1 MCNTNTNQIIN
12 LDFSQT
18 NDELNWFNNSA
29 NPIQSD
35 SGKLVLRPDSV
46 MSVFSRGLSSINV
59 NNNRLRFKLNFEV
72 FRPTAG
78 GSGQI
83 KYLVQVFNGMNLIGQ
98 SYVYIDNI
106 NAGQIV
112 KYSLDRTYQYEQL
125 SGNISIKIKSVL
137 GYENEI
143 RLEKLNVED
152 FNFCEDSV
160 RTYFVFD
167 NFFNDC
173 LTAQAGGLRLLKWKI
188 DGIETLTAD
197 FLAHNQINL
206 GGNPVAQF
214 KFGTADLDGANRI
227 SATAGQNTFNP
238 FVDDFGLVF
247 DTVNSFHGGKPT
259 GTVTSQNF
267 GAGVMQL
274 GFEKPEILNGLLQPK
289 KGAFFIDIDY
299 SQDLFIEIDVVVNQN
314 NPQLFTNPTIFR
326 KYFIIWD
333 SVKCQ
338 KSFYYLDQ
346 LQQNPQ
352 AVDQTV
358 NGFLS
363 GLTPASAIDTST
375 PCSQSVNFNGVAGA
389 YSFEVNFGT
398 DIGMAGINYNAS
410 HIPDKFEIT
419 WNGQTVST
427 GYVGCN
433 EYNQDLINAGVPV
446 NQINTT
452 PDPGNGAGQLLFFK
466 DQPYPTTA
474 TVTVT
479 GVIGNIGWNFAGICP
494 YVSNF
499 TEISWDDTNTTED
512 RIGNATS
519 ETIYNR
525 GVFFPVTNEVWQKN
539 INGAGWVN
547 DPQVVN
553 VTGTFNL
560 VVGVNEF
567 RLKAMAGGNAV
578 YSNVLKYTRSNI
590 TIPQAGGISFPI
602 HTTTELNICIAR
614 LGDGGSP
621 IIECGV
627 IYNQNTPPTLLDNK
641 IIYDNNLQTECKT
654 FIRPTAGVLYY
665 FTAYYTNSIGTS
677 YIAYPNKI

>member
-29 NPIQSD
+29 NPIQTD

-46 MSVFSRGLSSINV
+46 MSVFSRGLGSINV

-78 GSGQI
+78 GAGQI
-83 KYLVQVFNGMNLIGQ
+83 KYLVQIFNGLNLIGQ

-106 NAGQIV
+106 NEGQSV
-112 KYSLDRTYQYEQL
+112 RYSLDRTYQYEQL

-143 RLEKLNVED
+143 KLEKLDVED

-167 NFFNDC
+167 NFFDDC

-188 DGIETLTAD
+188 DGTETLTAD

-227 SATAGQNTFNP
+227 SATTGQNTFNP

-338 KSFYYLDQ
+338 KSFYYIDQ

-363 GLTPASAIDTST
+363 GLTPASSIDTST
-375 PCSQSVNFNGVAGA
+375 PCSQSVNFDGVAGS

-398 DIGMAGINYNAS
+398 DIGMAGINYKAY

-433 EYNQDLINAGVPV
+433 EFNQQLINAGVPV

-452 PDPGNGAGQLLFFK
+452 PHPGNGAGQLLFFK

-479 GVIGNIGWNFAGICP
+479 GVIGHTSWYFSGVCP
-494 YVSNF
+494 FVSNF
-499 TEISWDDTNTTED
+499 AEITWNDTNTTED
-512 RIGNATS
+512 RTGNATT
-519 ETIYNR
+519 ETIYNG

-539 INGAGWVN
+539 INGAGWVD
-547 DPQVVN
+547 DPQVVT
-553 VTGTFNL
+553 VTGTFNI
-560 VVGVNEF
+560 VAGVNEF
-567 RLKAMAGGNAV
+567 RLKQWQV
-578 YSNVLKYTRSNI
+578 VT
-590 TIPQAGGISFPI
+590 Q
-602 HTTTELNICIAR
+602 
-614 LGDGGSP
+614 
-621 IIECGV
+621 
-627 IYNQNTPPTLLDNK
+627 
-641 IIYDNNLQTECKT
+641 
-654 FIRPTAGVLYY
+654 
-665 FTAYYTNSIGTS
+665 
-677 YIAYPNKI
+677 YIQMF